1 MTDKEKQADLMRKQE
16 MLRRKEQDKA
26 EGRQKLHMQ
35 QMQAQAM
42 RQQTQ
47 SQSGIS
53 PQVISQMIGNSGNGS
68 ASAASSSMTASAAPA
83 AIAAAVVAN
92 EYFATKDG
100 RRSSNI
106 GQSMWDGLTG
116 KNMSKDLDYYGDKV
130 GGPGGKLLNAASNV
144 SRLDKPLGKDPEDL
158 LKFWEWF

>member
-1 MTDKEKQADLMRKQE
+1 
-16 MLRRKEQDKA
+16 
-26 EGRQKLHMQ
+26 
-35 QMQAQAM
+35 
-42 RQQTQ
+42 
-47 SQSGIS
+47 
-53 PQVISQMIGNSGNGS
+53 
-68 ASAASSSMTASAAPA
+68 MTASAAPA

-158 LKFWEWF
+158 LKFWEWFQILKSYLQ